1 MIGHP
6 QVVHFPI
13 ALFMVALLFE
23 ISSYFL
29 KKESFSLTSLILLS
43 LGTIGAFIA
52 MQTGESAAE
61 IAKKISGIES
71 TLHEHEEMAELVFYL
86 YFAVTVIK
94 AILIRLKK
102 DILPW
107 RLIILIGMIAGTFLV
122 FRVGHYG
129 GQLVY
134 EWGAGVKPVLEQANT
149 SIPDEE

>member
-1 MIGHP
+1 MIEHP

-13 ALFMVALLFE
+13 ALLIVALLFE
-23 ISSYFL
+23 IISYFW
-29 KKESFSLTSLILLS
+29 KKESFTLTSLILMI

-52 MQTGESAAE
+52 MQTGELAADL
-61 IAKKISGIES
+61 AKKITGIGS

-86 YFAVTVIK
+86 YLAITIIK
-94 AILIRLKK
+94 AVLMRLKK

-107 RLIILIGMIAGTFLV
+107 RIFILVGMIIGTFFI

-134 EWGAGVKPVLEQANT
+134 EWGAGVKPVIEQMNN
-149 SIPDEE
+149 SLPNK

>member
-13 ALFMVALLFE
+13 ALLIVALLFE
-23 ISSYFL
+23 ITSYFW
-29 KKESFSLTSLILLS
+29 KKESFSLTSLILLA

-52 MQTGESAAE
+52 LQTGEAAAD
-61 IAKKISGIES
+61 IAKKITGIGS

-86 YFAVTVIK
+86 YLVITIVK
-94 AILIRLKK
+94 AILMRLKK

-107 RLIILIGMIAGTFLV
+107 RLFVLAGMLIGAFFI

-134 EWGAGVKPVLEQANT
+134 EWGAGVKPVLEQIDRPT
-149 SIPDEE
+149 VDE